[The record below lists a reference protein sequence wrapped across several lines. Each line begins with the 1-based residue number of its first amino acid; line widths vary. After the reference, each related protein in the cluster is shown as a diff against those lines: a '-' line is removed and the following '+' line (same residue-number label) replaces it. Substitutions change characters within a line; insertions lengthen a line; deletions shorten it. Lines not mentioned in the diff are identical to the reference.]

1 MKCVM
6 RLSNDFHCLPR
17 QVLTGRNDAKI
28 TMNRLQQSAMIS
40 NELSVYIYI
49 YIIIVIKSNNGC
61 WIAMSHSFGFVCS
74 HESRLF
80 LLTPFWVILLTSI
93 TSDHTANGP
102 TIVFDQRFHVGEHEK
117 SVPQHC
123 HTIWRTSNWEIDRNR
138 QPLYSPRIPEPC
150 IDCIA

>member
-49 YIIIVIKSNNGC
+49 YIIIVKNQTTD
-61 WIAMSHSFGFVCS
+61 V
-74 HESRLF
+74 EL
-80 LLTPFWVILLTSI
+80 
-93 TSDHTANGP
+93 
-102 TIVFDQRFHVGEHEK
+102 Q
-117 SVPQHC
+117 C
-123 HTIWRTSNWEIDRNR
+123 HTLLEYLFASI
-138 QPLYSPRIPEPC
+138 SPVFVVNPILGHLTD
-150 IDCIA
+150 INSI